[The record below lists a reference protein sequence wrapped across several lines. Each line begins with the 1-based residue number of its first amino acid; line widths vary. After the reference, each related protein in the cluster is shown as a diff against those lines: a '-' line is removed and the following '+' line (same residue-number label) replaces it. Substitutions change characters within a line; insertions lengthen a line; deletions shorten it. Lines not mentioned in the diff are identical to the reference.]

1 VQVGDLVKMRP
12 GDADRSIHGC
22 GVGLIVEHQGESKGW
37 EDCYYKVMW
46 SGPWFTWE
54 SVAELEV
61 VSASR

>member
-1 VQVGDLVKMRP
+1 MKVGDLVKLKP
-12 GDADRSIHGC
+12 GPEADRSNHGG

-54 SVAELEV
+54 DVCNLVVASE
-61 VSASR
+61 A